1 MEVRKM
7 KGLSKASRPIS
18 ELREEATRCP
28 ESAEARWKLG
38 TALLGVGFLSQGE
51 RELEQAVELDPEMV
65 KAWVNLGGARLSKW
79 DFQGCIEANRHALE
93 CDPDLVQAHF
103 NLGLGYLYTKQVAE
117 MVRCFERVVALDPE
131 MADGYYH
138 LAVGLH
144 ALGRVD
150 EAREALGEAML
161 RGYSPDP
168 EFLREFEKI
177 DGASS
182 PALVMEFGGGQS
194 GRDEGD
200 DSESSKG

>member
-1 MEVRKM
+1 M
-7 KGLSKASRPIS
+7 KRTLTANRPIG
-18 ELREEATRCP
+18 ELREEAARCP

-38 TALLGVGFLSQGE
+38 TALLSVGFLSQGE
-51 RELEQAVELDPEMV
+51 RELEKAVDLDPEMV

-79 DFQGCIEANRHALE
+79 DFQGCIEANRRALE
-93 CDPDLVQAHF
+93 CDPDLAQAHF
-103 NLGLGYLYTKQVAE
+103 NLGLGYLYTKQVGE

-131 MADGYYH
+131 LADGHYH

-168 EFLREFEKI
+168 EFVREFEKI

-182 PALVMEFGGGQS
+182 PALVMEFGGDQS
-194 GRDEGD
+194 DGRDEGD